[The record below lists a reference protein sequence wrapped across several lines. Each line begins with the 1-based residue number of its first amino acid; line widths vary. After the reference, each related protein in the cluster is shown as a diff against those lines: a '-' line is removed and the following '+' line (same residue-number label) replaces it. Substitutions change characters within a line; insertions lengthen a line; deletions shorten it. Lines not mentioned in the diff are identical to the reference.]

1 MKPESDEWQAE
12 CGGKKIKLRAPTTWV
27 SYRVA
32 VREVLPEAMKKL
44 GIPAGTQIN
53 LTAPNG
59 NVYFTNRPAP
69 PAAVVPT
76 KKAKAK
82 AKG

>member
-1 MKPESDEWQAE
+1 MKAESDEWQVE
-12 CGGKKIKLRAPTTWV
+12 CGGKKVKLRAPTTWV

-32 VREVLPEAMKKL
+32 RRDIMPEAMKKL
-44 GIPAGTQIN
+44 DVAPGVQIN

-59 NVYFTNRPAP
+59 SVYFTNRPAP
-69 PAAVVPT
+69 PAPVPT